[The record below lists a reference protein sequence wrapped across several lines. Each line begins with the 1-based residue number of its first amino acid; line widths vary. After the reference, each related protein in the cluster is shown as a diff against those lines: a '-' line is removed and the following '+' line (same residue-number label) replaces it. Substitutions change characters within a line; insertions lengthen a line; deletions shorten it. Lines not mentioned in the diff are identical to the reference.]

1 MGPDE
6 PLVVAEGE
14 GTVKYH
20 SAPILTLIWKE
31 TVPGGEFDWG
41 GRLPKGNGGAQRSPP
56 GGWTSPTE
64 CIGRRGLDCKGD
76 IPRRWETRA
85 K

>member
-1 MGPDE
+1 M
-6 PLVVAEGE
+6 VVAEGE

-41 GRLPKGNGGAQRSPP
+41 GRLPKCNGGAQRFPP
-56 GGWTSPTE
+56 GGWKSPIE
-64 CIGRRGLDCKGD
+64 CIGKKG
-76 IPRRWETRA
+76 A
-85 K
+85 